1 MTSKLQHE
9 SSEQKSV
16 GKMPKNPQTRWG
28 DRKKRGSYL
37 QIKKNEEEEE
47 GTVVNNMRKWE
58 NLKDHNNA
66 RAFRRGVGGSGCVDD
81 DIYVDVLHAAGEGG
95 SSGSGSKRIH
105 QVSVS
110 SRNDAAKQLKKN
122 LNIINLF
129 LNG

>member
-1 MTSKLQHE
+1 M
-9 SSEQKSV
+9 
-16 GKMPKNPQTRWG
+16 GGW
-28 DRKKRGSYL
+28 
-37 QIKKNEEEEE
+37 
-47 GTVVNNMRKWE
+47 W
-58 NLKDHNNA
+58 
-66 RAFRRGVGGSGCVDD
+66 GGSGCVDD